1 MALPGKVPGSRAI
14 RRASREC
21 KSGEVS
27 RNRAAEHVETIEETP
42 MDIMKMMK
50 QASQL
55 QSKMQQMQQDLA
67 ALEVEGQSGGGMVT
81 VRINGKF
88 DTRGIKIDPS
98 LLKPEDAEML
108 EDLIIAALSDAK
120 AKAENEIQAKMQEVT
135 GGLPLPPGLKLF

>member
-1 MALPGKVPGSRAI
+1 
-14 RRASREC
+14 
-21 KSGEVS
+21 
-27 RNRAAEHVETIEETP
+27 
-42 MDIMKMMK
+42 MDLMKMMK

-67 ALEVEGQSGGGMVT
+67 ALEVEGQSGGGLVT
-81 VRINGKF
+81 ARINGKF
-88 DTRGIKIDPS
+88 DTRAIKIDPS

-120 AKAENEIQAKMQEVT
+120 AKAESEIQAKMQEVT